1 MILFPDPV
9 TTQRVQYYRM
19 YNNNSYPVSLS
30 PLYIHNSTST
40 TKKSV
45 AFFYFSHVIRI
56 FRPIYYYYK
65 RLSPVWRIL
74 LMIWIWQ
81 ESLGKP
87 PSPPPPSLLAD
98 FLISLDENYY
108 SSSSSRGTEEQCV
121 FAGVDGMKSVFMKCS
136 YLSLSSGRVG
146 TSLYLNMEAEYKM
159 YKQNLFFWVLRFCGS
174 CGSCGSLRKF
184 FKNL

>member
-1 MILFPDPV
+1 MFVFSMLPCRYYYTPPIWSRDQKKIVSEKFDWCCRNIFFGQTPITISYVGYFSMI
-9 TTQRVQYYRM
+9 QWQHSEYRM
-19 YNNNSYPVSLS
+19 YNNSYPVSLF
-30 PLYIHNSTST
+30 PLYIHNST

-108 SSSSSRGTEEQCV
+108 SSSSSRGTEE
-121 FAGVDGMKSVFMKCS
+121 
-136 YLSLSSGRVG
+136 
-146 TSLYLNMEAEYKM
+146 
-159 YKQNLFFWVLRFCGS
+159 
-174 CGSCGSLRKF
+174 
-184 FKNL
+184 

>member
-1 MILFPDPV
+1 
-9 TTQRVQYYRM
+9 M
-19 YNNNSYPVSLS
+19 YNNSYPVSLF
-30 PLYIHNSTST
+30 PLYIHNST

-56 FRPIYYYYK
+56 FRPIYYYK

-74 LMIWIWQ
+74 LMIWIWK

-108 SSSSSRGTEEQCV
+108 SSSSSSRGTEEQQCV

-146 TSLYLNMEAEYKM
+146 TMQRKRAKELLSFFYEKS
-159 YKQNLFFWVLRFCGS
+159 KQFFFISVFLLS
-174 CGSCGSLRKF
+174 SV
-184 FKNL
+184 